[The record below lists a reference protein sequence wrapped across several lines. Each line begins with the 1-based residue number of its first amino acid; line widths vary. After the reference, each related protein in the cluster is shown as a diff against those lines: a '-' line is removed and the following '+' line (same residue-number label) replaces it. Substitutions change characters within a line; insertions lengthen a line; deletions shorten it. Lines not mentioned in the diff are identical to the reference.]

1 VLVAGVVWSFSKSS
15 INSNYASVSEQS
27 GIKAGDNGLSNRSK
41 RKYRFERRHYAST
54 DKAIEANK
62 NSLITGSLTSSDIQ
76 NKADYKGSS
85 VGLGVGYSAGGKG
98 VGTDQKGS
106 AITGALQTPGS
117 TLSST
122 NGGLSATAPIAM
134 SASGSSSSVTQSGIS
149 AGTVIITDEEKQKN
163 LTGKDVVSTIASINS
178 NVSTDKDGSNA
189 LKPIFNESE
198 IRAGFEIVGAFSKEA
213 GTFLTNPCFG
223 GGGRQEGKLQEKSL
237 LLTIRKKIEIL
248 KAQKC

>member
-1 VLVAGVVWSFSKSS
+1 VFLNKVESKQGITGFQIVV
-15 INSNYASVSEQS
+15 S
-27 GIKAGDNGLSNRSK
+27 GNTDLKGAII
-41 RKYRFERRHYAST
+41 AST

-213 GTFLTNPCFG
+213 GTFLTNRALEAEAAKKGNCRKNPCF
-223 GGGRQEGKLQEKSL
+223 
-237 LLTIRKKIEIL
+237 
-248 KAQKC
+248 